1 MTHADL
7 LFSWL
12 ILTAIMLSLWT
23 GALIT
28 AACFFFA
35 PVLRA
40 HIPETY
46 TPTK

>member
-12 ILTAIMLSLWT
+12 MLTAVMLSLWT

-28 AACFFFA
+28 AACYLFVPA
-35 PVLRA
+35 I
-40 HIPETY
+40 HSGIPETSTR
-46 TPTK
+46 TP